1 MSHDPCIVQG
11 MPGAVYGKAL
21 VQEVRKRYGRGMEEV
36 CKRYARGMQ
45 EVWKRYGRGMEEAC
59 KKQQGIEVPSSSE

>member
-21 VQEVRKRYGRGMEEV
+21 VQEVRKRDRRGME
-36 CKRYARGMQ
+36 
-45 EVWKRYGRGMEEAC
+45 EVWKRYGRGMEEL
-59 KKQQGIEVPSSSE
+59 SSQASDSVK